1 MAKEITMYD
10 FETEVLNNS
19 KPAIVDFYADWCGPC
34 KMMAPVFKE
43 LSSEITDCDFYK
55 INIDNEQDL
64 ANKYQVMSIPTVIIF
79 KDGEPVLTSVG
90 FLSKDDLAE
99 KIESVMN
106 G

>member
-90 FLSKDDLAE
+90 FLSKDDLEE
-99 KIESVMN
+99 KIESVVN

>member
-43 LSSEITDCDFYK
+43 LSSEMTDCDFYK

-99 KIESVMN
+99 KVESVVN

>member
-19 KPAIVDFYADWCGPC
+19 KPAIVDFYAQWCGPC

-43 LSSEITDCDFYK
+43 LSSQMTDCDFYK
-55 INIDNEQDL
+55 VNVDNEQDL
-64 ANKYQVMSIPTVIIF
+64 ASKYKVMSIPTVIIF
-79 KDGEPVLTSVG
+79 KDGEPVSTSVG
-90 FLSKDDLAE
+90 FLSKEDLKN
-99 KIESVMN
+99 KIESAIN

>member
-43 LSSEITDCDFYK
+43 LSSEMTDCDFYK

-99 KIESVMN
+99 KIESVVN

>member
-19 KPAIVDFYADWCGPC
+19 KPVIVDFYADWCGPC

-64 ANKYQVMSIPTVIIF
+64 ASKYQVMSIPTVIIF

-99 KIESVMN
+99 KIESVVN

>member
-19 KPAIVDFYADWCGPC
+19 KPAIVDFYAEWCGPC

-43 LSSEITDCDFYK
+43 LSAQMPQCDFYK
-55 INIDNEQDL
+55 INVDNEQDL
-64 ANKYQVMSIPTVIIF
+64 ASKYQVMSIPTVMVF

-90 FLSKDDLAE
+90 FLSKDDLLS
-99 KIESVMN
+99 KIESALN

>member
-1 MAKEITMYD
+1 MAKEITTYD

-43 LSSEITDCDFYK
+43 LSSQMSDYDFYK
-55 INIDNEQDL
+55 INVDNEQEL
-64 ANKYQVMSIPTVIIF
+64 AGKYQVMSIPTVMVF
-79 KDGEPVLTSVG
+79 KNGKPVLTSVG
-90 FLSKDDLAE
+90 FLSKDDLE
-99 KIESVMN
+99 NKIESAVN